1 MNIAF
6 HIGRLIIGVHAGL
19 ACFLI
24 TLPSLASHQN
34 TRLEDYVGKHG
45 AAILQEYSALLSIP
59 NLASDAPNIRR
70 NAEAIV
76 AMFGRRGVEAR
87 LLEEEGAPPLVF
99 GELRSPGAGRTV
111 IFYAHYDGQPVDAA
125 RWQSDPWTPVLRDGR
140 LEDGAKTVDVADVKS
155 DGAHD
160 YRIYARS
167 SSDDKAPIMALAAA
181 LDFLKAEK
189 TPLSVNVIFLF
200 EGEEEAG
207 SPHLPEFLSKY
218 KNLLQADALFIC
230 DGPVDQS
237 GRMQLVFGARGTM
250 GLEMTVYG
258 PDHPLH
264 SGHYGNWA
272 PNPVALLSSLLAG
285 MRDDDGKI
293 LIDGIYE
300 DVRPV
305 TEKEKRAIL
314 KMPDIDDGL
323 RKEYGLA
330 RTEADG
336 ARLAE
341 RILLPALNIRGIRGG
356 AVGSQAVN
364 AIPSEA
370 SASIDFRLVPD
381 QSPAKIRELVE
392 VHIKKKGF
400 TILRRDPDRRERL
413 QHPKLIQLE
422 WEDGYPPY
430 RLPLD
435 DPFGQAVARAVAGA
449 LPEPPLSLPS
459 LGGSVPMK
467 MFADALGIPVLG
479 LPIVNH
485 DNNQHGPNE
494 NLRLRNLWEGI
505 AMFAGLMA
513 NLGDHW
519 K

>member
-1 MNIAF
+1 MPKNRTVPRERF
-6 HIGRLIIGVHAGL
+6 MTGL
-19 ACFLI
+19 VCLFI
-24 TLPSLASHQN
+24 SLPSMATPQ
-34 TRLEDYVGKHG
+34 TVRLNEYIAKHK
-45 AAILQEYSALLSIP
+45 AALLKEYSALLSIP
-59 NLASDAPNIRR
+59 NLASDTPNIRH

-76 AMFGRRGVEAR
+76 GMLERRGVETR
-87 LLEEEGAPPLVF
+87 LLEAAGSPPLVF
-99 GELRSPGAGRTV
+99 GEVHNPDAKRTV
-111 IFYAHYDGQPVDAA
+111 IFYAHYDGQPVDPP
-125 RWQSDPWTPVLRDGR
+125 RWQDNPWKPVLRDGR
-140 LEDGAKTVDVADVKS
+140 LEDGGKVVEAS
-155 DGAHD
+155 DIDSGGRHD
-160 YRIYARS
+160 YRLYARS

-181 LDFLKAEK
+181 LDFLNAEK
-189 TPLSVNVIFLF
+189 TAPSVNLKFLF

-207 SPHLPEFLSKY
+207 SPHLPA
-218 KNLLQADALFIC
+218 LLNANKHLFKADALFIC

-272 PNPVALLSSLLAG
+272 PNPIALLSNLLAG
-285 MRDDDGKI
+285 MRDGDGRI
-293 LIDGIYE
+293 LIDGFYE
-300 DVRPV
+300 GVRPV

-314 KMPDIDDGL
+314 EMPDIDDRL

-330 RTEADG
+330 WSEADG

-356 AVGSQAVN
+356 ALGSQAAN

-381 QSPAKIRELVE
+381 QSPAKIRSLVE
-392 VHIKKKGF
+392 AHIQKKDF
-400 TILRRDPDRRERL
+400 TILHRDPDRQDRV
-413 QHPKLIQLE
+413 QHPRLIKLE
-422 WEDGYPPY
+422 WEEGYPPY

-435 DPFGQAVARAVAGA
+435 DQFGQAVARTLAGA
-449 LPEPPLSLPS
+449 LSEPPLNLPS

-467 MFADALGIPVLG
+467 MFAEALGIPVLG
-479 LPIVNH
+479 LPIVNY

-494 NLRLRNLWEGI
+494 NIRLRNLWDGI
-505 AMFAGLMA
+505 SVFAELMA
-513 NLGDHW
+513 RLGEQW
-519 K
+519 E